1 MGAYYQWQLQK
12 SDKNQWLPQKNEK
25 IEVIEPDLL
34 KFLESFYHFNP
45 YTQAAMHFIKEA
57 GTPVIV
63 NTVCDYDNRR
73 KWLNKTI
80 SVSEDKVQ
88 PINSGYLV
96 NDKTKTYFSLAKFLE
111 FRKQLNTDDSYNKL
125 LISPLAL
132 LTRSDIHAQGGGDF
146 DVDDLTQNPERY
158 GAVSVFNPEL
168 VGSWAD
174 SEVRYTDEPVSDY
187 KDISEEIACYEK
199 D

>member
-12 SDKNQWLPQKNEK
+12 SDKNQWLSQKNEK

-63 NTVCDYDNRR
+63 NTVCDYDNHR

-80 SVSEDKVQ
+80 SVVEDQVE
-88 PINSGYLV
+88 PLTSGYLV

-146 DVDDLTQNPERY
+146 DIDCLKGEIKTVATFNVD
-158 GAVSVFNPEL
+158 L
-168 VGSWAD
+168 VCSWAN
-174 SEVRYTDEPVSDY
+174 SEVRYADEPVSEY
-187 KDISEEIACYEK
+187 KNITAEIACYEQF
-199 D
+199 

>member
-1 MGAYYQWQLQK
+1 MEDQV
-12 SDKNQWLPQKNEK
+12 E
-25 IEVIEPDLL
+25 LL
-34 KFLESFYHFNP
+34 
-45 YTQAAMHFIKEA
+45 T
-57 GTPVIV
+57 
-63 NTVCDYDNRR
+63 
-73 KWLNKTI
+73 
-80 SVSEDKVQ
+80 
-88 PINSGYLV
+88 SGYLV

-146 DVDDLTQNPERY
+146 DIDCLKGEIKTVATFNVD
-158 GAVSVFNPEL
+158 L
-168 VGSWAD
+168 VCSWAN
-174 SEVRYTDEPVSDY
+174 SEVRYADEPVSEY

>member
-1 MGAYYQWQLQK
+1 MRITNGNYKKAIK
-12 SDKNQWLPQKNEK
+12 TNGCHKKNEK

-63 NTVCDYDNRR
+63 NTVCDYDNHR

-80 SVSEDKVQ
+80 SVVEDQVE
-88 PINSGYLV
+88 PLTSGYLV
-96 NDKTKTYFSLAKFLE
+96 NDKTKTYFSLAKFVE
-111 FRKQLNTDDSYNKL
+111 FRKDHNW

-132 LTRSDIHAQGGGDF
+132 LTRFDVHAQGGGDF

>member
-1 MGAYYQWQLQK
+1 MGAYYQWQLK
-12 SDKNQWLPQKNEK
+12 KDDK
-25 IEVIEPDLL
+25 IEVIKPDWL
-34 KFLESFYHFNP
+34 KFLESFWHFND
-45 YTQAAMHFIKEA
+45 YTQAAMIFIKEA
-57 GTPVIV
+57 GKPVVV
-63 NTVCDYDNRR
+63 NTVCDYDDHRE
-73 KWLNKTI
+73 WLDQTI
-80 SVSEDKVQ
+80 KVVEDQVE
-88 PINSGYLV
+88 PLTSGYLV

-146 DVDDLTQNPERY
+146 DVNCLKEAQSEIKAVATFNVDLVR
-158 GAVSVFNPEL
+158 
-168 VGSWAD
+168 SWAN
-174 SEVRYTDEPVSDY
+174 SEVRYADEPVSDY

>member
-12 SDKNQWLPQKNEK
+12 KPMAFARNEK
-25 IEVIEPDLL
+25 IEVIEPDFL

-63 NTVCDYDNRR
+63 NTVCDYDDHR
-73 KWLNKTI
+73 KWLYKTI
-80 SVSEDKVQ
+80 SISENKVK
-88 PINSGYLV
+88 PLNSGYLV
-96 NDKTKTYFSLAKFLE
+96 NDKTKTYFSLAKFAK
-111 FRKQLNTDDSYNKL
+111 FRKQLNTDDSYNNL

-132 LTRSDIHAQGGGDF
+132 LTRSDVHAQGGGDF
-146 DVDDLTQNPERY
+146 DVDELKDTSSSVKAVATFNADL
-158 GAVSVFNPEL
+158 VS
-168 VGSWAD
+168 SWAN

-187 KDISEEIACYEK
+187 KDISAEIACYESY
-199 D
+199 

>member
-12 SDKNQWLPQKNEK
+12 NDKNQWLPQKNDK

-146 DVDDLTQNPERY
+146 DVNCLKEAQSEIKAVATFNVDLVR
-158 GAVSVFNPEL
+158 
-168 VGSWAD
+168 SWAN
-174 SEVRYTDEPVSDY
+174 SEVRYADESVSEY
-187 KDISEEIACYEK
+187 KDITAEIACYVQF
-199 D
+199 

>member
-132 LTRSDIHAQGGGDF
+132 VTRSDIHAQGGGDF
-146 DVDDLTQNPERY
+146 DIDCLKSQNEIKSVATFNVD
-158 GAVSVFNPEL
+158 L
-168 VGSWAD
+168 VCSWAN
-174 SEVRYTDEPVSDY
+174 SEIRYADEPVSEY
-187 KDISEEIACYEK
+187 KDITAEIACYEQF
-199 D
+199 